1 MKYLLPVLLLA
12 GCSTFKQ
19 PTTVSAPWPEV
30 PLALMESC
38 PDLKPVDPNTDKLSD
53 VLTVVTDNYTE
64 YDLCAGKVSDW
75 ADWYNTQ
82 KRIYE
87 STRK

>member
-19 PTTVSAPWPEV
+19 PTTVSAPWPDV
-30 PLALMESC
+30 PLTMMEQC
-38 PDLKPVDPNTDKLSD
+38 PDLKPVDPNTDKLSA
-53 VLTVVTDNYTE
+53 VLDTVTDNYTQ
-64 YDLCAGKVSDW
+64 YYLCAGKIDDW
-75 ADWYNTQ
+75 NQWYNTQ